1 MSKDPHVVQSSISN
15 TPIRTEIKATPRY
28 EETPIKRTITV
39 TNVKTVKSSSISGM
53 NGRNRLYDDDLFD
66 DDRYK
71 SPTTR
76 KFQGEKRDEDIRL
89 IPKSSNIGSSKYK
102 PVLTRVE
109 ENENKKI
116 HIDQR
121 KESIVNNE
129 RKFRENP
136 DKNEDKK
143 IKPPPSLKEIENKGI
158 EQEEN
163 EEDKKRE
170 LMFKLQ
176 LLQKQYPLRDIPD
189 FTIRSEYKV

>member
-1 MSKDPHVVQSSISN
+1 MV
-15 TPIRTEIKATPRY
+15 EIGYMMMIFLTM
-28 EETPIKRTITV
+28 ID
-39 TNVKTVKSSSISGM
+39 N
-53 NGRNRLYDDDLFD
+53 
-66 DDRYK
+66 K

-129 RKFRENP
+129 ESLGKTLIRTRI
-136 DKNEDKK
+136 KK
-143 IKPPPSLKEIENKGI
+143 
-158 EQEEN
+158 
-163 EEDKKRE
+163 
-170 LMFKLQ
+170 
-176 LLQKQYPLRDIPD
+176 
-189 FTIRSEYKV
+189 

>member
-1 MSKDPHVVQSSISN
+1 MYWQRICTNNTSSLYRKRNYCVKRSSCSTKFDIKYA
-15 TPIRTEIKATPRY
+15 IRTEIKATPRY

-143 IKPPPSLKEIENKGI
+143 INHHLH
-158 EQEEN
+158 
-163 EEDKKRE
+163 
-170 LMFKLQ
+170 
-176 LLQKQYPLRDIPD
+176 
-189 FTIRSEYKV
+189 

>member
-1 MSKDPHVVQSSISN
+1 M
-15 TPIRTEIKATPRY
+15 
-28 EETPIKRTITV
+28 
-39 TNVKTVKSSSISGM
+39 
-53 NGRNRLYDDDLFD
+53 D

-143 IKPPPSLKEIENKGI
+143 IKPPPSLKKLKIKVLNK
-158 EQEEN
+158 
-163 EEDKKRE
+163 KKMKKTKTR

-176 LLQKQYPLRDIPD
+176 LLQNN
-189 FTIRSEYKV
+189 IR